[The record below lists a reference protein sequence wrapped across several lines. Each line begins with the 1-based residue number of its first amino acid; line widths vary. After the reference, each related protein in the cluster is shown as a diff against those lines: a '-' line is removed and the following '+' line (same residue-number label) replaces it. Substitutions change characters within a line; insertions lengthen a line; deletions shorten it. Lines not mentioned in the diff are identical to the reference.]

1 MREKS
6 LLDICF
12 GMGIV
17 GSVCCI
23 FWSVRRRY
31 VYYIC
36 FGCWYVVVV
45 CFSGCSVGVYG
56 VSILWASGS
65 VLVVCWCSSMFK
77 YVGVVVVCFY
87 VFRYEDLYGGMV
99 HEREV

>member
-17 GSVCCI
+17 GSFRCI

-56 VSILWASGS
+56 VSIFVSERFGTCCL
-65 VLVVCWCSSMFK
+65 LVFLVCLSM
-77 YVGVVVVCFY
+77 
-87 VFRYEDLYGGMV
+87 
-99 HEREV
+99 